1 MMELQDQWNRFAVSG
16 RIEDYLE
23 YRMAAVYRENNKK
36 TLENK
41 AGIQNGSGAGPGD
54 RNGFVGITDKGI

>member
-41 AGIQNGSGAGPGD
+41 AGIQNGSGAGPGNG
-54 RNGFVGITDKGI
+54 NGFVGITDKGI